1 MCSAGDRRED
11 GILIPIG
18 AESKEHEDGS
28 RTWNFIVTC
37 CWMTRL
43 EAERL
48 DVCALCS
55 SSQPGVWRFQE
66 AWAES
71 HDVYKTMQLSF
82 LKSIV
87 LRCIVARSRRGCHRQ
102 VPHGSTGREGRWRK
116 SVFFLPGVNPDCV
129 LQVSSSCADSG
140 SSQVE

>member
-1 MCSAGDRRED
+1 MCSPGDRRED
-11 GILIPIG
+11 GILIPTG

-37 CWMTRL
+37 CWTTRP

-87 LRCIVARSRRGCHRQ
+87 LSCIVARRRRGCHRQ

-116 SVFFLPGVNPDCV
+116 PAFLLPGVNPGCL
-129 LQVSSSCADSG
+129 LQVSSSRADSG